1 MNFWKIENRF
11 SIEMNLD
18 SFLHNKEF
26 CCAINSARS
35 SINIIEKKH
44 LARFSPRALPTRP
57 SSSPLEGSY
66 FNPIERLLNR
76 YEIKYKT
83 SIFPALSSAT
93 DRNDIA
99 FLAWLKTISN
109 YKLFLATVK
118 IKKKRIDER
127 TNEWMDGW
135 MEKFVIECLL
145 LSLESVLSACRAVS
159 WLGNQRDRRR
169 EIPPGKSRDTIW
181 HSWF

>member
-1 MNFWKIENRF
+1 MKNFWKMENRF
-11 SIEMNLD
+11 SIEMNLA
-18 SFLHNKEF
+18 SFYNRIYLCSTFDEYH
-26 CCAINSARS
+26 R
-35 SINIIEKKH
+35 NIW
-44 LARFSPRALPTRP
+44 LDFPQGRCLPTPP
-57 SSSPLEGSY
+57 SSLLEGSY

-76 YEIKYKT
+76 CEIKYK
-83 SIFPALSSAT
+83 SLDFST

-99 FLAWLKTISN
+99 FLAWLKT
-109 YKLFLATVK
+109 
-118 IKKKRIDER
+118 KKKRVER
-127 TNEWMDGW
+127 TNGW

-145 LSLESVLSACRAVS
+145 LSLESALSACRAVS